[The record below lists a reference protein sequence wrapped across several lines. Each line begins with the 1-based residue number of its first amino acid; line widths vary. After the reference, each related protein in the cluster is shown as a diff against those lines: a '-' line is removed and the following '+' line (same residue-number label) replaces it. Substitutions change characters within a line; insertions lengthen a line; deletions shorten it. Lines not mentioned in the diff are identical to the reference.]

1 MKGVLAGFESAQ
13 ALRDAVERLAAAD
26 VREIETYT
34 PAPLDEDSSGS
45 PLPLVMFVA
54 GMLGF
59 VGFMMLMTYADVYAY
74 PLNVGGRPQFAW
86 PAFVPIAFEGG
97 VLCAMV
103 AGFFGYFV
111 VCRMPR
117 LYDPIDECEHFREA
131 SRAGWFV
138 AVRSDDPD
146 RLAEARA
153 VLGNLASISIE
164 EFSE

>member
-13 ALRDAVERLAAAD
+13 ALRAALERLAAAD

-59 VGFMMLMTYADVYAY
+59 IGSMMLMTYADVYAY
-74 PLNVGGRPQFAW
+74 PLNVGGRPRFAW
-86 PAFVPIAFEGG
+86 PAFVPIAFEIG

-103 AGFFGYFV
+103 AGFFGYFI

-117 LYDPIDECEHFREA
+117 LYDPIDECERFREA
-131 SRAGWFV
+131 SRDGWFV
-138 AVRSDDPD
+138 AVRSDDSD
-146 RLAEARA
+146 RLAKARA
-153 VLGNLASISIE
+153 VLGKMRSISIE